1 MNKTMDV
8 NLYIGHVW
16 NGSLHKSSRLHVGSV
31 CMATI
36 GATPA
41 FDRKTIAG
49 AAARH
54 FLGRVYLSTVELIS
68 IQVTV
73 EVPGICVFSW
83 KAAEEGRLR
92 RQSDPALEDGKL
104 RDGWILAFKQQN
116 IVLWIVSSKWVHDFS

>member
-1 MNKTMDV
+1 M
-8 NLYIGHVW
+8 
-16 NGSLHKSSRLHVGSV
+16 GSV

-73 EVPGICVFSW
+73 EVPGICVFS
-83 KAAEEGRLR
+83 
-92 RQSDPALEDGKL
+92 
-104 RDGWILAFKQQN
+104 
-116 IVLWIVSSKWVHDFS
+116 

>member
-1 MNKTMDV
+1 MD
-8 NLYIGHVW
+8 LYTNPVGYTWAPFVW
-16 NGSLHKSSRLHVGSV
+16 QQL
-31 CMATI
+31 APP
-36 GATPA
+36 PA

-92 RQSDPALEDGKL
+92 RQSDPALEDGIFPG
-104 RDGWILAFKQQN
+104 RMDPCF
-116 IVLWIVSSKWVHDFS
+116 